1 MAFWSGNKSVFQ
13 VETSA
18 RVLKVVFCVDVSLPG
33 AGAGRNWQRS
43 QPVFGSR
50 GNAEPFYQRRVYL
63 ELELQDN
70 KVTSASKMIRSMTT
84 HFSFARRGGLAYQV
98 DLWELRVD
106 EVESVVATFGK
117 GTAIACAQ
125 SFFTRKAGM
134 SSTKLI
140 KINQRAKQ
148 CYKAAKT
155 LKSCSVCL
163 SLSEEVAIL

>member
-1 MAFWSGNKSVFQ
+1 MAKITTCFWLQRKH
-13 VETSA
+13 
-18 RVLKVVFCVDVSLPG
+18 G
-33 AGAGRNWQRS
+33 AI
-43 QPVFGSR
+43 
-50 GNAEPFYQRRVYL
+50 YQRRVYL